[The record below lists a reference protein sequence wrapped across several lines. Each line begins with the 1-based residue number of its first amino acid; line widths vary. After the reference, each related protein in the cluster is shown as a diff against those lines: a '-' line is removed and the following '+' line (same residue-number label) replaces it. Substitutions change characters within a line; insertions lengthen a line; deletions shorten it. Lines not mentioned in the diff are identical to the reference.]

1 MSKMGR
7 MFVVIIAVMVQVV
20 LGLLYGF
27 SGMTIPAWGCF
38 VTWCVCAAVIYRFVG
53 VAKTV

>member
-7 MFVVIIAVMVQVV
+7 MFVVIIAVMVQVI

-27 SGMTIPAWGCF
+27 SGMAIPAWGCF
-38 VTWCVCAAVIYRFVG
+38 VTWCACAAVICKVVG
-53 VAKTV
+53 LTGVV

>member
-1 MSKMGR
+1 MSKTGR

-27 SGMTIPAWGCF
+27 SGVTIPAWGCF
-38 VTWCVCAAVIYRFVG
+38 ITWCGCAAIICR
-53 VAKTV
+53 VAGLPETV